1 MKIMAIK
8 TETEAR
14 TKPVQ
19 LRIRKDITDL
29 IDRAAGAHGKSRSD
43 FMIDAARRAAE
54 DALLDQ
60 TLVRVDHESFQ
71 HYLAALDKPPSGDG
85 FARLMNAPKPWQP

>member
-1 MKIMAIK
+1 MAIK

-29 IDRAAGAHGKSRSD
+29 FDRAAGAHGKSRSD

>member
-1 MKIMAIK
+1 MAIK

-60 TLVRVDHESFQ
+60 TLVRVDHDSFQ

>member
-1 MKIMAIK
+1 MTIK
-8 TETEAR
+8 TETESR

-60 TLVRVDHESFQ
+60 TLVRVDAESFR
-71 HYLAALDKPPSGDG
+71 HYLDVLDQPPSGEG

>member
-1 MKIMAIK
+1 MAIK